1 MKPTPTNKKLY
12 EKVKEEAKKKFK
24 VWPSAYASGWLVK
37 EYKRRSG
44 KYSGRKTSSSGISRW
59 YKEKW
64 INVCKLPKKVSCGRS
79 KLSKTWKKNYP
90 YCRPSIRVNKS
101 TARISSEIS
110 MKEIKKRCSRKRK
123 SPMKRMKNDGGNS
136 LIEEINKSTDIE
148 QVYEYM
154 ITSVINENNYPK
166 LLKLMLDPDLKKLVE
181 TDKRL
186 VMLDILIKNLNLAD
200 DDKKI
205 TELKKFI
212 KFLKFKKGGGNS
224 LIEKINKSTDIEQVY
239 EYMITFVEN
248 EKDYP
253 ELLKLMLDPELK
265 KVVESDKRLNMLDI
279 LIQILNLVDDKKI
292 TELTEFIQF
301 LNKLKEQ
308 EPPSKKRKLDK

>member
-1 MKPTPTNKKLY
+1 MKSSPTNKKLY

-44 KYSGRKTSSSGISRW
+44 KYSGRKTSSRGISRW

-101 TARISSEIS
+101 TPRTSSEIS

-123 SPMKRMKNDGGNS
+123 SPMKRLIMKNDGGNS
-136 LIEEINKSTDIE
+136 LIDEIKKSTDVR

-154 ITSVINENNYPK
+154 ISSVKNEKNYPQ
-166 LLKLMLDPDLKKLVE
+166 LLEIMLDPDLKKVVE
-181 TDKRL
+181 TDTK
-186 VMLDILIKNLNLAD
+186 
-200 DDKKI
+200 
-205 TELKKFI
+205 
-212 KFLKFKKGGGNS
+212 
-224 LIEKINKSTDIEQVY
+224 
-239 EYMITFVEN
+239 
-248 EKDYP
+248 
-253 ELLKLMLDPELK
+253 
-265 KVVESDKRLNMLDI
+265 LNMLDQI
-279 LIQILNLVDDKKI
+279 IQILMLADNDKKI
-292 TELTEFIQF
+292 TELTGFIRF

-308 EPPSKKRKLDK
+308 EQEPPPKKRKLDK

>member
-1 MKPTPTNKKLY
+1 MKPSPTNKKLY

-44 KYSGRKTSSSGISRW
+44 KYSGGKTSSRGISRW

-101 TARISSEIS
+101 SPRTSSEIS

-123 SPMKRMKNDGGNS
+123 SPMKRLIMKNDGGNS
-136 LIEEINKSTDIE
+136 LIDEIKKSTDIM

-154 ITSVINENNYPK
+154 ISSVKNEKNYPQ
-166 LLKLMLDPDLKKLVE
+166 LLN
-181 TDKRL
+181 
-186 VMLDILIKNLNLAD
+186 I
-200 DDKKI
+200 
-205 TELKKFI
+205 
-212 KFLKFKKGGGNS
+212 
-224 LIEKINKSTDIEQVY
+224 
-239 EYMITFVEN
+239 
-248 EKDYP
+248 
-253 ELLKLMLDPELK
+253 MLDPELK
-265 KVVESDKRLNMLDI
+265 KVVETDTRLDMLNNI
-279 LIQILNLVDDKKI
+279 IQILNLIDSDDKKI
-292 TELTEFIQF
+292 TELTEFIKF
-301 LNKLKEQ
+301 LNQLKEKLEYE
-308 EPPSKKRKLDK
+308 EPLLKKRKV